1 MACGTDAAICTCTQA
16 MSTQEANRAASNKM
30 PPLWA
35 AAAIVLLGWNEFL
48 TVLYNPLWLFIGLI
62 IFLFGKVCSVSVS
75 NRSASQRSPDVLQY
89 FPGPADSL
97 RSV

>member
-1 MACGTDAAICTCTQA
+1 MALGSKLVGRCLLPWTAALSIAAMRLQA

-62 IFLFGKVCSVSVS
+62 TFLFGKVS
-75 NRSASQRSPDVLQY
+75 
-89 FPGPADSL
+89 G
-97 RSV
+97 